1 MFHVYFDFFL
11 VMISLLIAGVTFR
24 LISLWTK
31 SIRHSPTLTEKNGI
45 QIHTTPKVSIVVP
58 ARNEEKYIKNC
69 IENLLTQDYPNFEL
83 ILVND
88 KSADHTL
95 DIMKR
100 YSEKEHIVKVIDLD
114 YKPDDWIGKS
124 WGCYRGYL
132 QAEGEILLFTD
143 ADTYHNKSTLRLAVQ
158 YFTEHK
164 LDALSL
170 LPKMLSPNFIVK
182 VTLPFLTL
190 YQQTYISP
198 ININDP
204 TKKAV
209 NFLAQFYMIKKKV
222 YEKIGTHIS
231 VRDKFSEDLAIGEI
245 LKKSNFKMNMVRGE
259 QNLSTDTIRTS
270 KMMFNQVSRFI
281 MPYYQENRLGAI
293 LKTLSEFTLM
303 FLPFLLFVYSILNLG
318 LKLNFSLEAV
328 LFLSNLV
335 TIVNIVII
343 SSLQSKYALYQSP
356 WYGLAAPIG
365 ACVFSLAFIIGL
377 TKAIVKSPI
386 DWREREYNPMAL

>member
-1 MFHVYFDFFL
+1 MYFDFFL
-11 VMISLLIAGVTFR
+11 VMISLLISGATFR

-31 SIRHSPTLTEKNGI
+31 SIRHSARLTEKNGI
-45 QIHTTPKVSIVVP
+45 QIHTTQIVSIVVP

-69 IENLLTQDYPNFEL
+69 IESLLKQDYPNFEL

-88 KSADHTL
+88 KSDDHTL

-100 YSEKEHIVKVIDLD
+100 YSEREHNVQVIDLD

-143 ADTYHNKSTLRLAVQ
+143 ADTYHNKSTLRLAIP

-170 LPKMLSPNFIVK
+170 LPKMLAPNFIAK

-204 TKKAV
+204 TKKTI

-222 YEKIGTHIS
+222 YEKNRYSYIS
-231 VRDKFSEDLAIGEI
+231 QR
-245 LKKSNFKMNMVRGE
+245 
-259 QNLSTDTIRTS
+259 
-270 KMMFNQVSRFI
+270 
-281 MPYYQENRLGAI
+281 
-293 LKTLSEFTLM
+293 
-303 FLPFLLFVYSILNLG
+303 
-318 LKLNFSLEAV
+318 
-328 LFLSNLV
+328 
-335 TIVNIVII
+335 
-343 SSLQSKYALYQSP
+343 
-356 WYGLAAPIG
+356 
-365 ACVFSLAFIIGL
+365 
-377 TKAIVKSPI
+377 
-386 DWREREYNPMAL
+386 